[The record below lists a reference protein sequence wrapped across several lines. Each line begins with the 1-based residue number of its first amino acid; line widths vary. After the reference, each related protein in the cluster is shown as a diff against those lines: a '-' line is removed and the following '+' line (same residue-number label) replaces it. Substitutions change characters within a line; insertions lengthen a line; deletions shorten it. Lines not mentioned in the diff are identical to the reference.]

1 MDKKGEIQMKLQ
13 SVMLYVKDQAQVLK
27 FWTEVMQF
35 EIINESVLMEEY
47 KSYEIGATK
56 VSETTIVL
64 FDRAFIEKYSPGVT
78 LDPPSLMFEVDDLEA
93 LYNRMKSMDVTV
105 GDLVEMPTGK
115 VFNFSDFEGNYF
127 AVTQK
132 H

>member
-105 GDLVEMPTGK
+105 GELVEMPTGK